1 MSTDYKTLKPEEI
14 TVDQRLQVRKA
25 LDKPTVEKYKDLYIE
40 RGHFMPITVG
50 QVQGTGPIYLVDGF
64 HRHAA
69 VSQLPGRSLD
79 CFVKAFDSFDDMFE
93 EALKANMQHG
103 LSLTEDERRDGIL
116 KVIQRHP
123 EESQRQLA
131 DRCGCGRTTIQR
143 YQNQLAQVGQFER
156 PETVKGKDG
165 KVRPA
170 TVPRKYEKPAIVLPP
185 EPTEEDF
192 NEPADYQ
199 PLADSASVT
208 PREVKCPCCRKTAT
222 IMEAND
228 HHSTWEPDSESFN
241 PDIGIYEKWYCSE
254 DCMERYKRAT
264 NIKGFGVGEEL
275 PDYGEDDE
283 DEEEEAPEPET
294 DQEDTIVTCQHCGK
308 TTTLKDALDYQK
320 SGWQPV
326 DVFGDVTDPNH
337 WCCSE
342 ECLAAEMG
350 EPAVKP
356 EKKRR
361 AEAKPEPEPE
371 PEKEAPA
378 DPAALHVPK
387 CPFSKFHHPRLAKVS
402 NNGYRVACPECD
414 KEGRIVRTYVDKS
427 WRKAYQ
433 AWGRY
438 DNETKTLE
446 ELLEKADY

>member
-1 MSTDYKTLKPEEI
+1 MTKKKTEESVNLLTIGVDEIIVKPE
-14 TVDQRLQVRKA
+14 LQVRKGLNA
-25 LDKPTVEKYKDLYIE
+25 RTVEEYTEMTREHGIFPTLRVGQLMDDYDKPPKLYLI
-40 RGHFMPITVG
+40 
-50 QVQGTGPIYLVDGF
+50 DGF
-64 HRHAA
+64 HRLAAFKAAGCETAA
-69 VSQLPGRSLD
+69 VYVD
-79 CFVKAFDSFDDMFE
+79 YYDSFDEMYED
-93 EALKANMQHG
+93 ALAHNLEHG
-103 LSLTEDERRDGIL
+103 LNLTDEERRDA
-116 KVIQRHP
+116 IQKIIKRHP
-123 EESQRQLA
+123 DESIREIA
-131 DRCGCGRTTIQR
+131 DRCGCTKSTVQR
-143 YQNQLAQVGQFER
+143 YMAQLSQVGHLDR
-156 PETVKGKDG
+156 PEKVKGKDG
-165 KVRPA
+165 KEYPT
-170 TVPRKYEKPAIVLPP
+170 TVARKVAAEPDEEKQTQKDPVHFCAGGCGTPIW
-185 EPTEEDF
+185 EEMK
-192 NEPADYQ
+192 N
-199 PLADSASVT
+199 
-208 PREVKCPCCRKTAT
+208 
-222 IMEAND
+222 AND
-228 HHSTWEPDSESFN
+228 CAYVERD
-241 PDIGIYEKWYCSE
+241 GKWYCSE
-254 DCMERYKRAT
+254 ECASDPT
-264 NIKGFGVGEEL
+264 
-275 PDYGEDDE
+275 DEDVPEGDE
-283 DEEEEAPEPET
+283 DEVSLECNGSEMAPPPPSDLT
-294 DQEDTIVTCQHCGK
+294 VVTCQHCGK

-320 SGWQPV
+320 SGWQPC
-326 DVFGDVTDPNH
+326 DVLGDVTNH